1 MITNSNAHRGQKDSA
16 NACNKLSVTG
26 NGRTMGNYDMRR
38 EKREKREGRGKYQ
51 NCGFRNSR
59 TSALRSQVEEVG
71 SGRSE

>member
-1 MITNSNAHRGQKDSA
+1 
-16 NACNKLSVTG
+16 
-26 NGRTMGNYDMRR
+26 MGNYDMRR